1 MARKTTIRSR
11 MEGTWESTEML
22 NEVKVRKP
30 YIKKVRSQKDAK

>member
-11 MEGTWESTEML
+11 MEGTWESTEMI

-30 YIKKVRSQKDAK
+30 YIKKVRSPKDAK